1 MPAVNPTRLRFQI
14 DNLITLFHS
23 PEEFH
28 NRLKDLFGFYANRTL
43 RFGDSAP
50 SKSFTSMY
58 NIPNPV
64 LRQLYLDLDRYIEV
78 EPQTALVLADD
89 LWKDGYLE
97 VQSTAIHI
105 LGSVPVDGPEQVL
118 VRIKKWLSPDLD
130 QTLIAQ
136 IFSTGAHQLQ
146 DLFPKD
152 WESFIESLLN
162 HEDPKYTGLG
172 IRGLS
177 EGLSNPD
184 FKNLPAVFRLI
195 SPFIRNPQRSQLN
208 NLRLLVERLVQRSP
222 TETAFFLRQVLS
234 VSESRLT
241 VQLIKQCLPLFPE
254 VIRQE
259 LSTALKK

>member
-1 MPAVNPTRLRFQI
+1 MAFFP
-14 DNLITLFHS
+14 S

-28 NRLKDLFGFYANRTL
+28 KHLKELFGFYANRTL

-50 SKSFTSMY
+50 EKSFALMY
-58 NIPNPV
+58 NLPNPV
-64 LRQLYLDLDRYIEV
+64 LRQLNLDLDRYVEV
-78 EPQTALVLADD
+78 DPQTALVLADF
-89 LWKDGYLE
+89 LWKDDYLE

-118 VRIKKWLSPDLD
+118 VRIKKWLSPNLD

-136 IFSTGAHQLQ
+136 IFSTGTHQLQ

-152 WESFIESLLN
+152 WESLIESLLD
-162 HEDPKYTGLG
+162 HKDPKYIGLG

-177 EGLSNPD
+177 EGLSNPN

-208 NLRLLVERLVQRSP
+208 NLRLLVESLVKRSP
-222 TETAFFLRQVLS
+222 TETAFFLRQALS
-234 VSESRLT
+234 VSESPLT
-241 VQLIKQCLPLFPE
+241 VQLIKQYLPLFPE
-254 VIRQE
+254 VIRKE
-259 LSTALKK
+259 LNTALRN